1 MSLSL
6 IRSAVA
12 PFLRGMS
19 ANAWLAD
26 QQMLAEKV
34 ALCRQYVEG
43 DHRANLT
50 PQMRQMLRIANS
62 GSLNEFNDNLC
73 PIIVSTRVDR
83 LTLQRVEADTDA
95 GSEWAAGLFR
105 ANRLDA
111 LQVDVHNA
119 TIRDGRTFVLVDME
133 TLEDGTTRPRLTHEP
148 AFDGSYGII
157 PFYATDADR
166 RMLFAVKLWRLS
178 RKETGDTV
186 RVNVYHDDRIE
197 RYITPSTDSMTL
209 VPYDADG
216 QEPVLPW
223 VDAAGK
229 PLGVPLV
236 EFRNHDSISEIEN
249 VIPLQDALNRTL
261 VSMVMTAELTAFP
274 IRVLIGDLAPAALT
288 PGTILSY
295 FAKDGNGKPV
305 PPTSELTLQWLQS
318 IRLEQWAQ
326 GDIVPY
332 IEQARFLKDEIFAV
346 TNTPDEGASSNSSGE
361 SLKQREIKLLGQL
374 ARFQVKNGNA
384 WEDAFWLAHR
394 LQAAFGMQQPPAVA
408 ALDAKWKDAQ
418 VRNKQEIV
426 ALANAVKDYIDR
438 RTYLEIVAEVF
449 DWSDAKVD
457 QVMAE
462 KEREREIEVRTSV
475 RGFAEGV
482 FARQQ
487 GVMLEPSIE

>member
-1 MSLSL
+1 M
-6 IRSAVA
+6 
-12 PFLRGMS
+12 RGMS
-19 ANAWLAD
+19 ADAWLAD
-26 QQMLAEKV
+26 QNMQAEKV
-34 ALCRQYVEG
+34 ALFRKYVEG
-43 DHRANLT
+43 DHRADLT
-50 PQMRQMLRIANS
+50 PEMRRMLRVRDA
-62 GSLNEFNDNLC
+62 GSMNEFNDNLC

-95 GSEWAAGLFR
+95 GSEWAAAVYR

-111 LQVDVHNA
+111 LQVEVHNA
-119 TIRDGRTFVLVDME
+119 TIRDGRTFVLIDMD

-148 AFDGSYGII
+148 AFDGSYGVI

-209 VPYDADG
+209 VPYDEDG
-216 QEPVLPW
+216 QEATIPW

-274 IRVLIGDLAPAALT
+274 IRVLIGDKAPAGLT
-288 PGTILSY
+288 PGMILSY
-295 FAKDGNGKPV
+295 FAKDANGNAQ
-305 PPTSELTLQWLQS
+305 PPTNELVINWLQS
-318 IRLEQWAQ
+318 IRLDQWAQ

-346 TNTPDEGASSNSSGE
+346 TNTPDEGASSNASGE

-374 ARFQVKNGNA
+374 QRFQVKNGNA
-384 WEDAFWLAHR
+384 WEDAFYMAHR
-394 LQAAFGMQQPPAVA
+394 LQATFGMQQPPAVA

-418 VRNKQEIV
+418 IRNKQEIV
-426 ALANAVKDYIDR
+426 ALANAVKDYVDR

-449 DWSDAKVD
+449 DWSDGKID
-457 QVMAE
+457 QIMAD

-482 FARQQ
+482 FARPQN
-487 GVMLEPSIE
+487 GMMLEPSIE